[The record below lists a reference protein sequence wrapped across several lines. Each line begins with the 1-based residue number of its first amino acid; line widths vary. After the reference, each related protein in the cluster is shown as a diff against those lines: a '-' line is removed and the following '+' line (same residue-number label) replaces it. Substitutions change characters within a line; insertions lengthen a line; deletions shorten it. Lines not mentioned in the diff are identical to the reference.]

1 MQSNPSRGKIKI
13 REYIHAYE
21 AIPVYG
27 FPVAVKKKP
36 SARRPPDTPPGEAA
50 RAPSL
55 LRQAYED
62 LRRRLISGEWPPGT
76 RLDYQRLSQE
86 LGFSTTPLR
95 EAMGHLA
102 SEGLVDLVPR
112 LGAVVKRLSRQD
124 LIEIYEVRE
133 AFETYAAQRVA
144 GRLSSRR
151 LDALDIQVARMREV
165 IDRLPPAEG
174 AQLAG
179 EDLSTF
185 LTADRAFHGV
195 IIDALEN
202 ERLSKLIQDGQVS
215 VLIFNTANP
224 GHTLELVTRAN
235 QEHLAILEALRRGD
249 GLEAAQVLGSHIR
262 NSLEGKLEALR
273 KDRF

>member
-1 MQSNPSRGKIKI
+1 MP
-13 REYIHAYE
+13 A
-21 AIPVYG
+21 
-27 FPVAVKKKP
+27 KKKTPFRRRSDP
-36 SARRPPDTPPGEAA
+36 SLPEGGPAR
-50 RAPSL
+50 SL
-55 LRQAYED
+55 LRQAYEE
-62 LRRRLISGEWPPGT
+62 LRRRLTSGEWPPGT

-86 LGFSTTPLR
+86 LGLSTTPLR
-95 EAMGHLA
+95 EAMNHLA
-102 SEGLVDLVPR
+102 SDGLVELVPR

-124 LIEIYEVRE
+124 LVEIYEVRE

-151 LDALDIQVARMREV
+151 LDALEAQVNGMSEV
-165 IDRLPPAEG
+165 IDRLPG
-174 AQLAG
+174 ADGAILAG

-185 LTADRAFHGV
+185 LGADRAFHAV

-224 GHTLELVTRAN
+224 GHTLELITRAN
-235 QEHLAILEALRRGD
+235 QEHQAILAALKRGD
-249 GLEAAQVLGSHIR
+249 GLEAARLLGSHIR

-273 KDRF
+273 SARF